1 MKTNQKNKWRLPA
14 IDELENVLYPN
25 ADKIPNL
32 KTNSDYWSSS
42 EDYGPYNAWYFS
54 FGLGLAVNYFKYYTA
69 QIRAVRDILSNSTNS
84 PNTTIIGNLEIY
96 NEDLDS
102 MSWDDAVDAVDK
114 LNYNKKYQNENKT
127 SKQVAIANS
136 RGI

>member
-1 MKTNQKNKWRLPA
+1 MKTKLQNKWRLPTV
-14 IDELENVLYPN
+14 EEFENVIYPN
-25 ADKIPNL
+25 KDKIPNL

-42 EDYGPYNAWYFS
+42 EDYGLYNAWYFS

-69 QIRAVRDILSNSTNS
+69 QIRAVRDVSSDSINS
-84 PNTTIIGNLEIY
+84 TIIGNLEIY

-114 LNYNKKYQNENKT
+114 LNYNKKYQNEN
-127 SKQVAIANS
+127 
-136 RGI
+136 RPC